1 MRNFVGYLEKKVTE
15 IEFGVPNIK
24 CHVISLQN
32 GFLHVK
38 VAQNA

>member
-1 MRNFVGYLEKKVTE
+1 MKVTE
-15 IEFGVPNIK
+15 IKRGVPNIK
-24 CHVISLQN
+24 CYVISLQD